1 MLRTICTLQTVSYV
15 TDSTVHTSQTVLYTS
30 HRQCHSRVIDSTVNT
45 SQAVPSTSH
54 GQYHY
59 GQYDIHVTGGII
71 HTSQTDTCQLSTIPC
86 TDHRHTRRTYLT
98 HILHAHVTVPTIHTS
113 HKLPSTG
120 HSTIHTSHKV
130 PYIGHKGCHTH
141 ITHVRDIT
149 IHILETAP

>member
-1 MLRTICTLQTVSYV
+1 MKIITFCRFNPNASTTKNAGFDLLSTHVHSDESWVQLLKYSKPERKGSRDWSGLARHSGSTEGTKRMLRTICTLQTVSYV

-71 HTSQTDTCQLSTIPC
+71 HTS
-86 TDHRHTRRTYLT
+86 
-98 HILHAHVTVPTIHTS
+98 
-113 HKLPSTG
+113 
-120 HSTIHTSHKV
+120 
-130 PYIGHKGCHTH
+130 
-141 ITHVRDIT
+141 
-149 IHILETAP
+149 